1 MVRIYNLRTDLVD
14 FADMALPPRD
24 QRHRYL
30 RFEGLQYTDTDIA
43 DFEERLGRIYARE
56 EHRGHSVF
64 TSRAWRRLFKIRGP
78 LVHELILEFFST
90 FKFKE
95 AV

>member
-1 MVRIYNLRTDLVD
+1 MVRIYNLRIDLVD

-24 QRHRYL
+24 HRHRYL
-30 RFEGLQYTDTDIA
+30 RDI
-43 DFEERLGRIYARE
+43 
-56 EHRGHSVF
+56 V
-64 TSRAWRRLFKIRGP
+64 RRLFKIRGP

-95 AV
+95 VVLDLDTAGAL